1 MRLHERLETFLDT
14 LASLPGAMATHSD
27 LQGRV
32 PDFPKDIP
40 PTMVNFHEKN
50 LKFIT
55 LGNTRND
62 LVSCL
67 YENRILTR

>member
-1 MRLHERLETFLDT
+1 
-14 LASLPGAMATHSD
+14 MATHSD
-27 LQGRV
+27 LQGRE
-32 PDFPKDIP
+32 PDFPEDIP